1 MSEKQTNL
9 HIRIEPEVKEEAES
23 ILTSLGITSSDAIS
37 LFYKEIILQKGLPF
51 EMKLQSSKSADDI
64 VELDPVPYNPA
75 YEENLPSF
83 LEEDIALLRDEKNKS
98 SPFYDCYLDETNSS
112 INVCEVENLITK
124 EQADY
129 LRKKYLGM

>member
-1 MSEKQTNL
+1 
-9 HIRIEPEVKEEAES
+9 
-23 ILTSLGITSSDAIS
+23 
-37 LFYKEIILQKGLPF
+37 
-51 EMKLQSSKSADDI
+51 MKLQSSKSADDI

-83 LEEDIALLRDEKNKS
+83 LEEDIAFLRNKRNES
-98 SPFYDCYLDETNSS
+98 NPFYDCYLDETNSS